1 MNSQYRHILRQK
13 IVDAVAM
20 ALPSLTRR
28 DTWLPTVPN
37 KATAVIGMRRVGK
50 TSLLWQIIAER
61 HAEGVPREGLLYINF
76 EDERLAGLQGNELSI
91 LLEEYYRL
99 YPEWRDQRR
108 AAFFLDEIQVIPG
121 WEQFARRLL
130 DSETVDLFVSG
141 SSARMLSRD
150 IASSMRGR
158 AMETIVFPFSF
169 RESLRHAGQEPQ
181 KPPEHLTKAERS
193 LLHKQ
198 LLSYLEQ
205 GGFPEAQGLD
215 PRNRAALLTNYV
227 DVVILRDVI
236 ERHGINQPLVL
247 RWMVRKL
254 LGNAAGLFSI
264 NKFHADLKSQGVP
277 VGKDTLHSYLG
288 YLEDTFLLQS
298 ITVATDSERRRR
310 VNPRKAYPIDTGL
323 IPVFDRSGKANLGH
337 ALETALF
344 LELLRKG
351 SDVSYVRTEG
361 GFEVDFHVRAPSGD
375 EALIQVCANPD
386 DTETLNREIRA
397 LLDAEKD
404 YPGADLLLITL
415 DQPTVEIPGNV
426 TVRTAGDWL
435 LEQKN

>member
-121 WEQFARRLL
+121 WEQFSRRLL

-247 RWMVRKL
+247 RWMVRQL

-404 YPGADLLLITL
+404 YHGADLLLITL
-415 DQPTVEIPGNV
+415 DQPTVEIPGNI

-435 LEQKN
+435 LEQ